1 MIGSWDVCTAICIF
15 FKILTYV
22 VTYILYRSVTGQLD
36 PIHRIVINQVKQP
49 CPESVTAIFK
59 NLLSKRRGAT
69 LVVDF
74 RVRVS
79 DWSLRL
85 DTSIRPHKFRS

>member
-1 MIGSWDVCTAICIF
+1 MIGSGDVCTAICIF
-15 FKILTYV
+15 FEILTYV
-22 VTYILYRSVTGQLD
+22 VTNILYGSVAGQLY
-36 PIHRIVINQVKQP
+36 PIHRVVINQVKQP

-59 NLLSKRRGAT
+59 NLLSKRWGAT
-69 LVVDF
+69 LVVYF

-79 DWSLRL
+79 DWSLRF